1 MNEKIAAVI
10 IVFNEEIHI
19 ERCLLSL
26 KGLVDEV
33 HIIDSYSSDKTIKIA
48 SKYGALIYQVD
59 WENSYSKKYNWAL
72 ENICTKCDWIF
83 RIDADEI
90 CSPELCLEIREEL
103 KKDRIK
109 SLNSLKVKRVIK
121 FLGKELLFGGMQPV
135 YTLRLF
141 KKNYG
146 FCESKLMDE
155 HIVVKNEASINLKHK
170 LIDDNKK
177 GWEDWISKHNT
188 YALKEAIDAIQRK
201 DKKSKDEL
209 DINSNDLDQVR
220 KKRKHKGR
228 YEKLPLFIRPIIY
241 FLYRYILKGGFRDGF
256 SGFSWHFLQGL
267 WYRMLVDIKIYQI
280 LKDLEEDNISLQ
292 DYIYDRYGFSIK
304 FDK

>member
-1 MNEKIAAVI
+1 MNKKIAAVI

-26 KGLVDEV
+26 KDLVDEV
-33 HIIDSYSSDKTIKIA
+33 HIIDSYSADKTTKIA
-48 SKYGALIYQVD
+48 SKYGARIYQVD

-72 ENICTKCDWIF
+72 ENISTKCDWIF

-90 CSPELCLEIREEL
+90 CSPELCLEIKEEF
-103 KKDRIK
+103 KKDRK
-109 SLNSLKVKRVIK
+109 KNLNSLKVKRVIK
-121 FLGKELLFGGMQPV
+121 FLGKELFFGGMQPV

-141 KKNYG
+141 KKNNG
-146 FCESKLMDE
+146 LCESKLMDE
-155 HIVVKNEASINLKHK
+155 HIVVKNEVSINLKHK

-201 DKKSKDEL
+201 EKKLKHQL

-220 KKRKHKGR
+220 KKRKHKER
-228 YEKLPLFIRPIIY
+228 YEKLPLFIRPIMY

-280 LKDLEEDNISLQ
+280 LRDLEEDNISLQ